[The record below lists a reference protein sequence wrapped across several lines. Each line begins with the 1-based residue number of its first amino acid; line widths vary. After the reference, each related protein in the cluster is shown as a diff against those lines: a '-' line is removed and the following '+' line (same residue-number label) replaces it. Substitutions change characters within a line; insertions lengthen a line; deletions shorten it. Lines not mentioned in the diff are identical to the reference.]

1 MEPTI
6 FDFDD
11 YKKYLNVVLDTKG
24 ETRGKRSKLAQAIG
38 CGTAFV
44 SQVLQG
50 NVHFSLEAMIGI
62 NEFLGHTDEES
73 HYFMLL
79 AQMGRAGSKKLE
91 HYYFGQIQEIQKK
104 RQIISTRVGKVE
116 KISERDQLEYYSSW
130 VYAAVYVTTS
140 IRKIKSKTDLAKC
153 LGLTVNKV
161 SECLEFLERAKLIQ
175 QKGGSWEVTSRR
187 IHLTKDSPLISR
199 HHTNWRN
206 RAIQALEDGASEDLH
221 FSGAWTLS
229 EADVKKVK
237 EQFLA
242 AIERSETILRNS
254 PEEVGF
260 GVCLDFFR
268 LTRF

>member
-1 MEPTI
+1 MDVNL

-11 YKKYLNVVLDTKG
+11 YKKYLNVVLDTTG
-24 ETRGKRSKLAQAIG
+24 ETRGQRSKLAAAIG

-50 NVHFSLEAMIGI
+50 NVHFSLEAMVTI
-62 NEFLGHTDEES
+62 NEFLGHSEDEA

-79 AQMGRAGSKKLE
+79 AHLGRAGSKKLE
-91 HYYFGQIQEIQKK
+91 LYYLRQIQEIQKK
-104 RQIISTRVGKVE
+104 RQIISTRIGKVAKVSE
-116 KISERDQLEYYSSW
+116 KDQLEYYSSW
-130 VYAAVYVTTS
+130 IYVAVYVSTS
-140 IRKIKSKTDLAKC
+140 IKKIKSKSELARC
-153 LGLTVNKV
+153 LGLSVGKV
-161 SECLEFLERAKLIQ
+161 SECLDFLERSGLIQ
-175 QKGGSWEVTSRR
+175 NHSGGWEVTSRR
-187 IHLTKDSPLISR
+187 IHLTKDSPLIAR

-206 RAIQALEDGASEDLH
+206 RAIQALNDPCPEDTH

-237 EQFLA
+237 DIFLS
-242 AIERSETILRNS
+242 AIEKSEAVLRDS
-254 PEEVGF
+254 PEEAGF